1 MQNKHLPQ
9 SIPLANNISKNKTK
23 KKRVKY
29 NADFSLLIFC
39 ARIFR
44 RVDFRNFPGHSK
56 HDSAAEKFIL
66 MRWIIQR
73 NFCDSFHCKLHFGPV
88 KKPELLCWL
97 FRKLLINGGQG
108 SGRAVLLEGGGGGW
122 FFTAFQFPSC
132 FHMQKIL
139 DLLLLL
145 LLLLGLFII
154 SLMMFAVNL
163 LLPLSHSHSLRSLGF
178 WLSALP
184 RLEKH
189 SLCWPNDIL
198 IKTMPT
204 FWAMAEAN
212 RTRIH
217 RVLKLR

>member
-108 SGRAVLLEGGGGGW
+108 SGRAVLLEGGGRVV
-122 FFTAFQFPSC
+122 FHSVPISQLLSYAKDTRLAAATA
-132 FHMQKIL
+132 
-139 DLLLLL
+139 
-145 LLLLGLFII
+145 
-154 SLMMFAVNL
+154 A
-163 LLPLSHSHSLRSLGF
+163 
-178 WLSALP
+178 AA
-184 RLEKH
+184 RLVH
-189 SLCWPNDIL
+189 N
-198 IKTMPT
+198 
-204 FWAMAEAN
+204 
-212 RTRIH
+212 
-217 RVLKLR
+217 